1 MISRVA
7 ESCFWL
13 QRHLERVDS
22 TARLLEVN
30 LSFVLDVPIPALERW
45 RPLVIVAGEEPR
57 FRDLLGEAALDDGEA
72 VQEYLTWDRRNPVSI
87 LSASFWARE
96 NARTIRETISLEMW
110 KSLNGFWLW
119 LSDGAGRRLYESE
132 RPEFYRRLKETSQLF
147 RGICHD
153 TMLHEDPFDFMRLG
167 MLLERAGQTARLLDV
182 KHHKLGPSAP
192 VARETAVEFAHWQAT
207 LRSCSA
213 IEPFLKKG
221 RSVSGIAAADFLLFE
236 ETLPRSVLHCIDRA
250 WNFLRRIRPPA
261 APGVPHESSDLLKGL
276 RDHVRGTSIMEV
288 MESGIH
294 EELTHLIDALGEVC
308 LAIHRDFFDPA
319 MPDPRRMPGADRAGA
334 PAEGPRRN

>member
-30 LSFVLDVPIPALERW
+30 LSFVLDVPIPVLEAW

-57 FRDLLGEAALDDGEA
+57 FRELLGEGALEDGEA
-72 VQEYLTWDRRNPVSI
+72 VQEYLTWDQRNPVSI
-87 LSASFWARE
+87 LSAAYWARQ

-110 KSLNGFWLW
+110 KSLNSFWLW
-119 LSDGAGRRLYESE
+119 LTDGSGRRLYRSE
-132 RPEFYRRLKETSQLF
+132 RSEFYRRLKEMSQLF

-221 RSVSGIAAADFLLFE
+221 RSVAGVEAVDFLLFE
-236 ETLPRSVLHCIDRA
+236 TTLPRSVRHCIDRA

-261 APGVPHESSDLLKGL
+261 APGVPHESSTLLKAL
-276 RDHVRGTSIMEV
+276 LDHVRGTSIMEV
-288 MESGIH
+288 MHTGIH
-294 EELTHLIDALGEVC
+294 EELTYLIESIGGVC
-308 LAIHRDFFDPA
+308 LAVHRDFFDPA
-319 MPDPRRMPGADRAGA
+319 MPDAQWTP
-334 PAEGPRRN
+334 GPRSS